1 MADNLS
7 DISRTLVA
15 PGAGLLSVT
24 TGSDAQ
30 KELSSYFSKGACD
43 SQKSWSSEIK
53 KALKHDWVLLACPSD
68 AGGGICRGAA
78 HGPLGTRSALYK
90 ENPQI
95 AKHDL
100 GDIPCIPQ
108 LLHDSMNSKAQLDQS
123 FEALFNK
130 KRSRGESVSPL
141 NLLADVLTELYKNK
155 KQVFLLGGDHSVS
168 WAPFEAFQKA
178 KLKQNIGVLHLD
190 AHTDLMEDRFGVE
203 HCFATWA
210 AHSVRKIS
218 NPANWFQVGIRVSR
232 KSKKEWEKKFG
243 LQQYWM
249 KDVQRKT
256 PEQMADVISQQWTRS
271 KVNSFYVSLD
281 IDALDPKWAP
291 STGTA
296 EKGGFDLDYVKTL
309 LHELCARFPLLG
321 GDLVEVAPRIG
332 SKEDA
337 KITLHSAVEC
347 LKVLLP

>member
-1 MADNLS
+1 MARNLS

-30 KELSSYFSKGACD
+30 KVLSSYYSKGVCV
-43 SQKSWSSEIK
+43 SQKSWSAEIK
-53 KALKHDWVLLACPSD
+53 KALKNDWVLLACPSD

-78 HGPLGTRSALYK
+78 HGPLGIRSALYK
-90 ENPQI
+90 DHPQF
-95 AKHDL
+95 AAHDL
-100 GDIPCIPQ
+100 GDIPCVPQ
-108 LLHDSMNSKAQLDQS
+108 LLHDSMNNKAQLDQS

-130 KRSRGESVSPL
+130 KRSKGASVSPL

-178 KLKQNIGVLHLD
+178 NLKQNIGVLHLD
-190 AHTDLMEDRFGVE
+190 AHTDLMEERFGVE

-218 NPANWFQVGIRVSR
+218 DPANWFQVGIRVSR
-232 KSKKEWEKKFG
+232 KSRKDWEKKFG

-249 KDVQRKT
+249 KDLQRKN
-256 PEQMADVISQQWTRS
+256 PHHMADVISQQWART
-271 KVNSFYVSLD
+271 KIDSFYVSLD
-281 IDALDPKWAP
+281 IDALDPRWAP
-291 STGTA
+291 STGTT
-296 EKGGFDLDYVKTL
+296 ETGGLDLDYVKTL

>member
-1 MADNLS
+1 MAHNLS

-24 TGSDAQ
+24 TGRDAQ
-30 KELSSYFSKGACD
+30 KVLSSYFAKGACD
-43 SQKSWSSEIK
+43 SQKSWTAEVK

-78 HGPLGTRSALYK
+78 HGPLGIRSALYK
-90 ENPQI
+90 YNPQI

-123 FEALFNK
+123 FESLFNK
-130 KRSRGESVSPL
+130 KRSKGESVSPL
-141 NLLADVLTELYKNK
+141 NLLSDVLTELYKNK
-155 KQVFLLGGDHSVS
+155 KQVFVLGGDHSVS

-178 KLKQNIGVLHLD
+178 KLKQKIGVLHLD

-203 HCFATWA
+203 YCFATWA

-218 NPANWFQVGIRVSR
+218 DPANWFQVGIRVSR
-232 KSKKEWEKKFG
+232 KKRQEWEKKFG

-249 KDVQRKT
+249 NDVQRKS
-256 PEQMADVISQQWTRS
+256 PLQMADVISEQWTRS
-271 KVNSFYVSLD
+271 KVESFYVSLD

-296 EKGGFDLDYVKTL
+296 EQGGLELDYTKIL

-321 GDLVEVAPRIG
+321 GDLVEVAPCIG